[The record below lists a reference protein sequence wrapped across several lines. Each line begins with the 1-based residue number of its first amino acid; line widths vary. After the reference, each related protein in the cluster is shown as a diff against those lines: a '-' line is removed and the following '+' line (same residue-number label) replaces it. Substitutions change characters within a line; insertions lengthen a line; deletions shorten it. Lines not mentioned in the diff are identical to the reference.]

1 MNTHELPQLIKKLR
15 QELPTLKKTYAIET
29 LEIFGS
35 YVRAEQHPDSDLDIL
50 VTFSKVP
57 GLFKFVRLESH
68 LSDILGLNV
77 DLVLKRTLKPFIGK
91 RIIEEAVLV

>member
-1 MNTHELPQLIKKLR
+1 MNTHELPQLLEKLR
-15 QELPTLKKTYAIET
+15 QELPLLKETYAIET

-57 GLFKFVRLESH
+57 GLFTYIGLEND
-68 LSDILGLNV
+68 LSDLLGLKV
-77 DLVLKRTLKPFIGK
+77 DLVMKSGLKPLIGA
-91 RIIEEAVLV
+91 RILEEAVPV